1 MHRSKYCNFTSKFFF
16 GAFDFRFPR
25 IFTFIR
31 LLGVRCLIFFR
42 EPSQKL
48 AVGKKM
54 SRRTKE
60 KIAYV
65 EKSHARSCTL
75 YKRKSTLFSK
85 GLKLHTMT
93 KAEVLMIID
102 QHNGQRF
109 VCGSDAIL
117 DTYNKGLLRPTQAD
131 HNYDGV
137 TMADPRNS
145 EIPSVEPLD
154 KTPEGVSLDPRLA
167 KVLGHETRDIENN
180 TQSRRR
186 LPYRFS
192 EAVVPVSVQELI
204 LNKPKS
210 HLNDKERSDVPPIHL
225 QSKITFVSDENTV
238 TNC

>member
-1 MHRSKYCNFTSKFFF
+1 M
-16 GAFDFRFPR
+16 
-25 IFTFIR
+25 
-31 LLGVRCLIFFR
+31 
-42 EPSQKL
+42 
-48 AVGKKM
+48 
-54 SRRTKE
+54 
-60 KIAYV
+60 
-65 EKSHARSCTL
+65 

-131 HNYDGV
+131 HNYDCV

-154 KTPEGVSLDPRLA
+154 KTSEGVSLDPRLA

-180 TQSRRR
+180 TQSRRW
-186 LPYRFS
+186 LSYRSS
-192 EAVVPVSVQELI
+192 EAVVPVPVQELI
-204 LNKPKS
+204 LNKLKQ
-210 HLNDKERSDVPPIHL
+210 HLNDKERSDVPPIQL

-238 TNC
+238 INC

>member
-1 MHRSKYCNFTSKFFF
+1 MPYFFQRALTELGSRQKNVTSDERKNRLC
-16 GAFDFRFPR
+16 GKIPR
-25 IFTFIR
+25 QVVYIVQAEIHAVQQR
-31 LLGVRCLIFFR
+31 LEASYHI
-42 EPSQKL
+42 
-48 AVGKKM
+48 
-54 SRRTKE
+54 
-60 KIAYV
+60 
-65 EKSHARSCTL
+65 
-75 YKRKSTLFSK
+75 
-85 GLKLHTMT
+85 

-186 LPYRFS
+186 LSYRSS
-192 EAVVPVSVQELI
+192 EAVVPVPVQELI
-204 LNKPKS
+204 VNKPKR
-210 HLNDKERSDVPPIHL
+210 HLNDKERSDVPPIQL

-238 TNC
+238 INC